1 MTELKNNNTTAAT
14 TENAQPAAWP
24 VRYESMT
31 IGEYLDRVD
40 TGEIANPEFQ
50 SGQRWTDKQRARLIE
65 CLMSGR
71 PVPPMIFARIP
82 VQDGEPLTL
91 RVDGNQRNGAIMW
104 ALERFSEDGEEPD
117 AEKLEQ
123 LKAARIDAQTVE
135 APSLMEAA
143 RLFIDLNNGT
153 ALSAIQR
160 NKAQLSPSMMAYVNA
175 YQDALTAAR
184 PGEKWGKVNADTAA
198 SMLAAAAIKPTES
211 ATSSASAVKVL
222 SSVKDAPAYDAERV
236 LMLMDAVRLLAAQDA
251 HKDAQAA
258 AARAAALEGDALG
271 AIDTSAPVKYGN
283 KGMRELLYWTT
294 PAHLVPAWVYVCLH
308 GDDVTA
314 ETLAACMIAFDPA
327 AKIRYSYTKKSG
339 KTSKRV
345 GTTIQNAFSDTSNA
359 KTATL
364 ARICGFNA
372 FANSFF
378 AKDVEDDAQTQQPVE
393 DDAQTQQAL
402 EDTAAVLAAALK

>member
-1 MTELKNNNTTAAT
+1 MTINNNTTENAAT
-14 TENAQPAAWP
+14 LNAAAAWP
-24 VRYESMT
+24 VQYEQMT
-31 IGEYLDRVD
+31 VGEYLDRVE

-50 SGQRWTDKQRARLIE
+50 SGQRWTEKQRARLVE
-65 CLMSGR
+65 CLIAGR

-82 VQDGEPLTL
+82 TTDGEPLTL
-91 RVDGNQRNGAIMW
+91 RVDGNQRNGAILW
-104 ALERFSEDGEEPD
+104 AVERFAEDGEEPD
-117 AEKLEQ
+117 AEKLEA
-123 LKAARIDAQTVE
+123 LKAARIDAQTVD
-135 APSLMEAA
+135 APNLMEAA

-160 NKAQLSPSMMAYVNA
+160 NKAQLSPSMMGYVNA

-198 SMLAAAAIKPTES
+198 AMLAAAAVKPTDA

-222 SSVKDAPAYDAERV
+222 SAVKDAPEFNASHV
-236 LMLMDAVRLLAAQDA
+236 SMLMDAVRLLAAGDA

-283 KGMRELLYWTT
+283 KGMKELSYWTS
-294 PAHLVPAWVYVCLH
+294 PAHLVPVWVYVCLH
-308 GDDVTA
+308 GEDCTA
-314 ETLAACMIAFDPA
+314 EGLADCMRAFDPA

-345 GTTIQNAFSDTSNA
+345 GTSIQAAFGDTSNA

-372 FANSFF
+372 FANSYF
-378 AKDVEDDAQTQQPVE
+378 AQDADITPQAVEDDAQT
-393 DDAQTQQAL
+393 AQAV

>member
-1 MTELKNNNTTAAT
+1 MTINNNTTENAAT
-14 TENAQPAAWP
+14 LNAAAAWP
-24 VRYESMT
+24 VQYEQMT
-31 IGEYLDRVD
+31 VGEYLDRVE

-50 SGQRWTDKQRARLIE
+50 SGQRWTEKQRARLVE
-65 CLMSGR
+65 CLIAGR

-82 VQDGEPLTL
+82 TTDGEPLTL
-91 RVDGNQRNGAIMW
+91 RVDGNQRNGAILW
-104 ALERFSEDGEEPD
+104 AVERFSEDGEEPD
-117 AEKLEQ
+117 AEKLEA
-123 LKAARIDAQTVE
+123 LKAARIDAQTVD
-135 APSLMEAA
+135 APNLMEAA

-160 NKAQLSPSMMAYVNA
+160 NKAQLSTSMMSYVNA

-198 SMLAAAAIKPTES
+198 AMLAAAAVKPTDA

-222 SSVKDAPAYDAERV
+222 SAVKDAPEFNAAH
-236 LMLMDAVRLLAAQDA
+236 LAMLMDAVRLLAAGDA

-283 KGMRELLYWTT
+283 KGVKELSYWTS

-308 GDDVTA
+308 GEDCTA
-314 ETLAACMIAFDPA
+314 EGLADCMRAFDPA

-345 GTTIQNAFSDTSNA
+345 GTSIQAAFGDTSNA

-372 FANSFF
+372 FANSYF
-378 AKDVEDDAQTQQPVE
+378 AQDADITPQAVEDDAQT
-393 DDAQTQQAL
+393 AQAV

>member
-1 MTELKNNNTTAAT
+1 MTINNNTTENAAT
-14 TENAQPAAWP
+14 LNAAAAWP
-24 VRYESMT
+24 VQYEQMT
-31 IGEYLDRVD
+31 VGEYLDRVE

-50 SGQRWTDKQRARLIE
+50 SGQRWTEKQRARLVE
-65 CLMSGR
+65 CLIAGR

-82 VQDGEPLTL
+82 TTDGEPLFL
-91 RVDGNQRNGAIMW
+91 RVDGNQRNGAILW
-104 ALERFSEDGEEPD
+104 AVERFSEDGEEPD
-117 AEKLEQ
+117 AEKLET
-123 LKAARIDAQTVE
+123 LKAARIDAQTVD
-135 APSLMEAA
+135 APNLMEAA

-160 NKAQLSPSMMAYVNA
+160 NKAQLSPSMMSYVNA

-198 SMLAAAAIKPTES
+198 AMLAAAAVKPTDA

-222 SSVKDAPAYDAERV
+222 SAVKDAPEFNAAH
-236 LMLMDAVRLLAAQDA
+236 LAMLMDAVRLLAAGDA

-283 KGMRELLYWTT
+283 KGMKELSYWTS

-308 GDDVTA
+308 GDDCTA
-314 ETLAACMIAFDPA
+314 DGLADCMRAFDPA

-345 GTTIQNAFSDTSNA
+345 GTSIQAAFGDTSNA

-378 AKDVEDDAQTQQPVE
+378 AQDADITPQAAEDDAQT
-393 DDAQTQQAL
+393 AQAV

>member
-1 MTELKNNNTTAAT
+1 MTINNNTTENAAT
-14 TENAQPAAWP
+14 LNAAAAWP
-24 VRYESMT
+24 VQYEQMT
-31 IGEYLDRVD
+31 VGEYLDRVE

-50 SGQRWTDKQRARLIE
+50 SGQRWTEKQRARLVE
-65 CLMSGR
+65 CLIAGR

-82 VQDGEPLTL
+82 TTDGEPLTL
-91 RVDGNQRNGAIMW
+91 RVDGNQRNGAILW
-104 ALERFSEDGEEPD
+104 AVERFSEDGEEPD
-117 AEKLEQ
+117 AEKLEA
-123 LKAARIDAQTVE
+123 LKAARIDAQTVD
-135 APSLMEAA
+135 APNLMEAA

-160 NKAQLSPSMMAYVNA
+160 NKAQLSPSMMSYVNA

-198 SMLAAAAIKPTES
+198 AMLAAAAVKPTDA

-222 SSVKDAPAYDAERV
+222 SAVKDAPEFNAAH
-236 LMLMDAVRLLAAQDA
+236 LAMLMDAVRLLAAGDA

-283 KGMRELLYWTT
+283 KGVKELSYWTS

-308 GDDVTA
+308 GEDCTA
-314 ETLAACMIAFDPA
+314 EGLSDCMRAFDPA

-345 GTTIQNAFSDTSNA
+345 GTSIQTAFGDTSNA

-372 FANSFF
+372 FANSYF
-378 AKDVEDDAQTQQPVE
+378 AQDADTTPQAVEDDAQT
-393 DDAQTQQAL
+393 AQAV

>member
-1 MTELKNNNTTAAT
+1 MTINNNTTENAAT
-14 TENAQPAAWP
+14 LNAAAAWP
-24 VRYESMT
+24 VQYEQMT
-31 IGEYLDRVD
+31 VGEYLDRVE

-50 SGQRWTDKQRARLIE
+50 SGQRWTEKQRARLVE
-65 CLMSGR
+65 CLIAGR

-82 VQDGEPLTL
+82 TTDGEPLTL
-91 RVDGNQRNGAIMW
+91 RVDGNQRNGAILW
-104 ALERFSEDGEEPD
+104 AVERFSEDGEEPD
-117 AEKLEQ
+117 AEKLEA
-123 LKAARIDAQTVE
+123 LKAARIDAQTVD
-135 APSLMEAA
+135 APNLMEAA

-175 YQDALTAAR
+175 YQNALTAAR

-198 SMLAAAAIKPTES
+198 AMLAAAAVKPTDA

-222 SSVKDAPAYDAERV
+222 SAVKDAPEFNAAH
-236 LMLMDAVRLLAAQDA
+236 LAMLMDAVRLLAAGDA

-283 KGMRELLYWTT
+283 KGVKELSYWTS

-308 GDDVTA
+308 GEDCTA
-314 ETLAACMIAFDPA
+314 EGLADCMRAFDPA

-345 GTTIQNAFSDTSNA
+345 GTSIQAAFGDTSNA

-372 FANSFF
+372 FANSYF
-378 AKDVEDDAQTQQPVE
+378 AQDADITPQAVEDDAQT
-393 DDAQTQQAL
+393 AQAV

>member
-1 MTELKNNNTTAAT
+1 MIINNNTTENAAT
-14 TENAQPAAWP
+14 LNAAAAWP
-24 VRYESMT
+24 VQYEQMT
-31 IGEYLDRVD
+31 VGEYLDRVE

-50 SGQRWTDKQRARLIE
+50 SGQRWTEKQRARLVE
-65 CLMSGR
+65 CLIAGR

-82 VQDGEPLTL
+82 TTDGEPLTL
-91 RVDGNQRNGAIMW
+91 RVDGNQRNGAILW
-104 ALERFSEDGEEPD
+104 AVERFSEDGEEPD
-117 AEKLEQ
+117 AEKLEA
-123 LKAARIDAQTVE
+123 LKAARIDAQTVD
-135 APSLMEAA
+135 APNLMEAA

-160 NKAQLSPSMMAYVNA
+160 NKAQLSPSMMSYVNA

-198 SMLAAAAIKPTES
+198 AMLAAAAVKPTDA

-222 SSVKDAPAYDAERV
+222 SAVKDAPEFNAAH
-236 LMLMDAVRLLAAQDA
+236 LAMLMDTVRLLAAGDA

-283 KGMRELLYWTT
+283 KGMKELSYWTS

-308 GDDVTA
+308 GEDCTADD
-314 ETLAACMIAFDPA
+314 LADCMRAFDPA

-339 KTSKRV
+339 KSSKRV
-345 GTTIQNAFSDTSNA
+345 GTSIQAAFGDTSNA

-378 AKDVEDDAQTQQPVE
+378 AQDADITPQAAEDDAQT
-393 DDAQTQQAL
+393 AQAV

>member
-1 MTELKNNNTTAAT
+1 MTINNNTTENAAT
-14 TENAQPAAWP
+14 MTTAAVWP
-24 VRYESMT
+24 VTYETMT
-31 IGEYLDRVD
+31 IGEYLDRVE

-50 SGQRWTDKQRARLIE
+50 SGQRWTEKQRARLVE
-65 CLMSGR
+65 CLISGR

-82 VQDGEPLTL
+82 TTDGEPLTL
-91 RVDGNQRNGAIMW
+91 RVDGNQRNGAILW
-104 ALERFSEDGEEPD
+104 AVERFSEDGEEPD
-117 AEKLEQ
+117 AEKLEA
-123 LKAARIDAQTVE
+123 LKAARIDAQTVD
-135 APSLMEAA
+135 APNLMEAA

-160 NKAQLSPSMMAYVNA
+160 NKAQLSPSMMSYVNA
-175 YQDALTAAR
+175 YQNALTAAR

-198 SMLAAAAIKPTES
+198 AMLAAAAVKPTDA

-222 SSVKDAPAYDAERV
+222 SAAKDAPEFNAAH
-236 LMLMDAVRLLAAQDA
+236 LAMLMDAVRLLAAGDA

-283 KGMRELLYWTT
+283 KGVKELSYWTS

-308 GDDVTA
+308 GEDCTA
-314 ETLAACMIAFDPA
+314 EGLADCMRAFDPA

-345 GTTIQNAFSDTSNA
+345 GTSIQAAFGDTSNA

-378 AKDVEDDAQTQQPVE
+378 TQDADITPQAVEDDAQT
-393 DDAQTQQAL
+393 AQAV

>member
-1 MTELKNNNTTAAT
+1 MTINNNTETAAT
-14 TENAQPAAWP
+14 MNTAAAWP
-24 VRYESMT
+24 VTYETMT
-31 IGEYLDRVD
+31 IGEYLDRVE

-50 SGQRWTDKQRARLIE
+50 SGQRWTEKQRARLVE
-65 CLMSGR
+65 CLISGR

-82 VQDGEPLTL
+82 TTDGEPLTL
-91 RVDGNQRNGAIMW
+91 RVDGNQRNGAILW
-104 ALERFSEDGEEPD
+104 AVERFSEDGEEPD
-117 AEKLEQ
+117 AEKLEA
-123 LKAARIDAQTVE
+123 LKAARIDAQTVD
-135 APSLMEAA
+135 APNLMEAA

-160 NKAQLSPSMMAYVNA
+160 NKAQLSPSMMSYVNA

-198 SMLAAAAIKPTES
+198 AMLAAAAVKPTDA

-222 SSVKDAPAYDAERV
+222 SAVKDAPEFNAAH
-236 LMLMDAVRLLAAQDA
+236 LAMLMDAVRLLAAGDA

-283 KGMRELLYWTT
+283 KGMKELSYWTS

-308 GDDVTA
+308 GEDCTA
-314 ETLAACMIAFDPA
+314 EGLADCMRAFDPA

-345 GTTIQNAFSDTSNA
+345 GTSIQAAFGDTSNA

-378 AKDVEDDAQTQQPVE
+378 AQDADIAPQAVEEDAQT
-393 DDAQTQQAL
+393 AQAV

>member
-1 MTELKNNNTTAAT
+1 MTINNNTTENAAT
-14 TENAQPAAWP
+14 LNAAAAWP
-24 VRYESMT
+24 VQYEQMT
-31 IGEYLDRVD
+31 VGEYLDRVE

-50 SGQRWTDKQRARLIE
+50 SGQRWTEKQRARLVE
-65 CLMSGR
+65 CLIAGR

-82 VQDGEPLTL
+82 TTDGEPLTL
-91 RVDGNQRNGAIMW
+91 RVDGNQRNGAILW
-104 ALERFSEDGEEPD
+104 AVERFAEDGEEPD
-117 AEKLEQ
+117 AEKLEA
-123 LKAARIDAQTVE
+123 LKAARIDAQTVD
-135 APSLMEAA
+135 APNLMEAA

-160 NKAQLSPSMMAYVNA
+160 NKAQLSPSMMSYVNA

-198 SMLAAAAIKPTES
+198 AMLAAAAVKPTDA

-222 SSVKDAPAYDAERV
+222 SAVKDAPEFNAAH
-236 LMLMDAVRLLAAQDA
+236 LAMLMDAVRLLAAGDA

-283 KGMRELLYWTT
+283 KGVKELSYWTS

-308 GDDVTA
+308 GEDCTA
-314 ETLAACMIAFDPA
+314 EGLADCMRAFDPA

-345 GTTIQNAFSDTSNA
+345 GTSIQAAFGDTSNA

-372 FANSFF
+372 FANSYF
-378 AKDVEDDAQTQQPVE
+378 AQDADITPQAVEDDAQT
-393 DDAQTQQAL
+393 AQAV

>member
-1 MTELKNNNTTAAT
+1 MTINNNTTENAAT
-14 TENAQPAAWP
+14 LNAAAAWP
-24 VRYESMT
+24 VQYEQMT
-31 IGEYLDRVD
+31 VGEYLDRVE

-50 SGQRWTDKQRARLIE
+50 SGQRWTEKQRARLVE
-65 CLMSGR
+65 CLIAGR

-82 VQDGEPLTL
+82 TTDGEPLTL
-91 RVDGNQRNGAIMW
+91 RVDGNQRNGAILW
-104 ALERFSEDGEEPD
+104 AVERFSEDGEEPD
-117 AEKLEQ
+117 AEKLEA
-123 LKAARIDAQTVE
+123 LKAARIDAQTVD
-135 APSLMEAA
+135 APNLMEAA

-160 NKAQLSPSMMAYVNA
+160 NKAQLSPSMMSYVNA

-198 SMLAAAAIKPTES
+198 AMLAAAAVKPTDA

-222 SSVKDAPAYDAERV
+222 SAVKDAPEFNAAN
-236 LMLMDAVRLLAAQDA
+236 LAMLMDAVRLLAAGDA

-283 KGMRELLYWTT
+283 KGTKELSYWTS

-308 GDDVTA
+308 GEDCTA
-314 ETLAACMIAFDPA
+314 EGLADCMRAFDPA

-345 GTTIQNAFSDTSNA
+345 GTSIQAAFGDTSNA

-378 AKDVEDDAQTQQPVE
+378 AQDADITPQAVEDDAQT
-393 DDAQTQQAL
+393 AQAV

>member
-1 MTELKNNNTTAAT
+1 MTINNNTTENAAT
-14 TENAQPAAWP
+14 LNTAAAWP
-24 VRYESMT
+24 VQYEQMT
-31 IGEYLDRVD
+31 VGEYLDRVE

-50 SGQRWTDKQRARLIE
+50 SGQRWTDKQRARLVE
-65 CLMSGR
+65 CLIAGR

-82 VQDGEPLTL
+82 TTDGEPLTL
-91 RVDGNQRNGAIMW
+91 RVDGNQRNGAILW
-104 ALERFSEDGEEPD
+104 AVERFSEDGEEPD
-117 AEKLEQ
+117 AEKLEAI
-123 LKAARIDAQTVE
+123 KAARIDAQTVD
-135 APSLMEAA
+135 APNLMEAA

-160 NKAQLSPSMMAYVNA
+160 NKAQLSPSMMSYVNA

-198 SMLAAAAIKPTES
+198 AMLAAAAVKPTDA

-222 SSVKDAPAYDAERV
+222 SAVKDAPEFNAAH
-236 LMLMDAVRLLAAQDA
+236 LAMLMDAVRLLAAGDA

-283 KGMRELLYWTT
+283 KGVKELSYWTS

-308 GDDVTA
+308 GEDCTA
-314 ETLAACMIAFDPA
+314 EGLADCMRAFDPA

-345 GTTIQNAFSDTSNA
+345 GTSIQAAFGDTSNA

-378 AKDVEDDAQTQQPVE
+378 AQDADITPQAVEDDAQT
-393 DDAQTQQAL
+393 AQAV

>member
-1 MTELKNNNTTAAT
+1 MTINNNTTENAAT
-14 TENAQPAAWP
+14 LNAAAAWP
-24 VRYESMT
+24 VQYEQMT
-31 IGEYLDRVD
+31 VGEYLDRVE

-50 SGQRWTDKQRARLIE
+50 SGQRWTEKQRARLVE
-65 CLMSGR
+65 CLIAGR

-82 VQDGEPLTL
+82 TTDGEPLTL
-91 RVDGNQRNGAIMW
+91 RVDGNQRNGAILW
-104 ALERFSEDGEEPD
+104 AVERFSEDGEEPD
-117 AEKLEQ
+117 AEKLEA
-123 LKAARIDAQTVE
+123 LKAARIDAQTVD
-135 APSLMEAA
+135 APNLMEAA

-160 NKAQLSPSMMAYVNA
+160 NKAQLSPSMMSYVNA

-198 SMLAAAAIKPTES
+198 AMLAAAAVKPTDA

-222 SSVKDAPAYDAERV
+222 SAVKDAPEFNAAN
-236 LMLMDAVRLLAAQDA
+236 LAMLMDAVRLLAAGDA

-283 KGMRELLYWTT
+283 KGVKELSYWTS

-308 GDDVTA
+308 GEDCTA
-314 ETLAACMIAFDPA
+314 EGLADCMRAFDPA

-339 KTSKRV
+339 KISKRV
-345 GTTIQNAFSDTSNA
+345 GTSIQAAFGDTSNA
-359 KTATL
+359 KTVTL

-372 FANSFF
+372 FANSYF
-378 AKDVEDDAQTQQPVE
+378 AQDADITPQAVEDDAQT
-393 DDAQTQQAL
+393 AQAV

>member
-1 MTELKNNNTTAAT
+1 MTINNNTTENAAT
-14 TENAQPAAWP
+14 LNAAAAWP
-24 VRYESMT
+24 VQYEQMT
-31 IGEYLDRVD
+31 VGEYLDRVE

-50 SGQRWTDKQRARLIE
+50 SGQRWTEKQRARLVE
-65 CLMSGR
+65 CLIAGR

-82 VQDGEPLTL
+82 TTDGEPLTL
-91 RVDGNQRNGAIMW
+91 RVDGNQRNGAILW
-104 ALERFSEDGEEPD
+104 AVERFSEDGEEPD
-117 AEKLEQ
+117 AEKLEA
-123 LKAARIDAQTVE
+123 LKAARIDAQTVD
-135 APSLMEAA
+135 APDLMEAA

-160 NKAQLSPSMMAYVNA
+160 NKAQLSPSMMSYVNA

-198 SMLAAAAIKPTES
+198 AMLAAAAVKPTDA

-222 SSVKDAPAYDAERV
+222 SAVKDAPEFNAAH
-236 LMLMDAVRLLAAQDA
+236 LAMLMDAVRLLAAGDA

-283 KGMRELLYWTT
+283 KGMKELSYWTS

-308 GDDVTA
+308 GDDCTA
-314 ETLAACMIAFDPA
+314 DGLADCMRAFDPA

-345 GTTIQNAFSDTSNA
+345 GTSIQAAFGDTSNA

-378 AKDVEDDAQTQQPVE
+378 AQDADITPQAAEDDAQT
-393 DDAQTQQAL
+393 AQAV

>member
-1 MTELKNNNTTAAT
+1 MTINNNTTENAAT
-14 TENAQPAAWP
+14 LNAAAAWP
-24 VRYESMT
+24 VQYEQMT
-31 IGEYLDRVD
+31 VGEYLDRVE

-50 SGQRWTDKQRARLIE
+50 SGQRWTGKQRAPLVE
-65 CLMSGR
+65 CLIAGR

-82 VQDGEPLTL
+82 TTDGEPLTL
-91 RVDGNQRNGAIMW
+91 RVDGNQRNGAILW
-104 ALERFSEDGEEPD
+104 AVERFSEDGEEPD
-117 AEKLEQ
+117 AEKLEA
-123 LKAARIDAQTVE
+123 LKAARIDAQTVD
-135 APSLMEAA
+135 APNLMEAA

-160 NKAQLSPSMMAYVNA
+160 NKAQLSPSMMSYVNA

-198 SMLAAAAIKPTES
+198 AMLAAAAVKPTDA

-222 SSVKDAPAYDAERV
+222 SAVKDAPEFNAAN
-236 LMLMDAVRLLAAQDA
+236 LAMLMDAVRLLAAGDA

-283 KGMRELLYWTT
+283 DGTKALSYWTS

-308 GDDVTA
+308 GDDCTA
-314 ETLAACMIAFDPA
+314 DGLADCMRAFDPA

-345 GTTIQNAFSDTSNA
+345 GTSIQAAFGDTSNA

-372 FANSFF
+372 FANSYF
-378 AKDVEDDAQTQQPVE
+378 AQDADITPQAAEDDAQT
-393 DDAQTQQAL
+393 AQAV

>member
-1 MTELKNNNTTAAT
+1 MTINNNTTENAAT
-14 TENAQPAAWP
+14 LNAAAAWP
-24 VRYESMT
+24 VQYERMT
-31 IGEYLDRVD
+31 VGEYLDRVE

-50 SGQRWTDKQRARLIE
+50 SGQRWTEKQRARLVE
-65 CLMSGR
+65 CLIAGR

-82 VQDGEPLTL
+82 TTDGEPLTL
-91 RVDGNQRNGAIMW
+91 RVDGNQRNGSILW
-104 ALERFSEDGEEPD
+104 AVERFSEDGEEPD
-117 AEKLEQ
+117 AEKLEA
-123 LKAARIDAQTVE
+123 LKAARIDAQTVD
-135 APSLMEAA
+135 APNLMEAA

-160 NKAQLSPSMMAYVNA
+160 NKAQLSPSMMSYVNA

-198 SMLAAAAIKPTES
+198 AMLAAAAVKPTDA

-222 SSVKDAPAYDAERV
+222 SAVKDAPEFNAAH
-236 LMLMDAVRLLAAQDA
+236 LAMLMDAVRLLAAGDA

-283 KGMRELLYWTT
+283 KGMKELSYWSS

-308 GDDVTA
+308 GDDCTA
-314 ETLAACMIAFDPA
+314 DGLADCMRAFDPA

-345 GTTIQNAFSDTSNA
+345 GTSIQAAFGDTSNA

-378 AKDVEDDAQTQQPVE
+378 AQDADITPQAAEDDAQT
-393 DDAQTQQAL
+393 AQAV

>member
-1 MTELKNNNTTAAT
+1 MTINNNTTENAAT
-14 TENAQPAAWP
+14 LNAAAAWP
-24 VRYESMT
+24 VQYEQMT
-31 IGEYLDRVD
+31 VGEYLDRVE

-50 SGQRWTDKQRARLIE
+50 SGQRWTEKQRARLVE
-65 CLMSGR
+65 CLIAGR

-82 VQDGEPLTL
+82 TTDGEPLTL
-91 RVDGNQRNGAIMW
+91 RVDGNQRNGAILW
-104 ALERFSEDGEEPD
+104 AVERFSEDGEEPD
-117 AEKLEQ
+117 AEKLEA
-123 LKAARIDAQTVE
+123 LKAARIDAQTVD
-135 APSLMEAA
+135 APNLMEAA

-160 NKAQLSPSMMAYVNA
+160 NKAQLSPSMMSYVNA

-198 SMLAAAAIKPTES
+198 AMLAAAAVKPTDA

-222 SSVKDAPAYDAERV
+222 SAVKDAPEFNAAHLV
-236 LMLMDAVRLLAAQDA
+236 MLMDAVRLLAAGDA

-283 KGMRELLYWTT
+283 KGVKELSYWTS

-308 GDDVTA
+308 GEDCTA
-314 ETLAACMIAFDPA
+314 EGLADCMRAFNPA

-345 GTTIQNAFSDTSNA
+345 GTSIQAAFGDTSNA

-372 FANSFF
+372 FANSYF
-378 AKDVEDDAQTQQPVE
+378 AQDADITPQAVEDDAQT
-393 DDAQTQQAL
+393 AQAV

>member
-1 MTELKNNNTTAAT
+1 MNELNNKTTNTTAAT
-14 TENAQPAAWP
+14 IENAQPAAWP
-24 VRYESMT
+24 VTYETMT
-31 IGEYLDRVD
+31 IGEYLDRVE

-65 CLMSGR
+65 CLIAGR

-82 VQDGEPLTL
+82 VTDGEPLTL
-91 RVDGNQRNGAIMW
+91 RVDGNQRNGAILW
-104 ALERFSEDGEEPD
+104 ALERFADDGEEPD
-117 AEKLEQ
+117 AEKLER
-123 LKAARIDAQTVE
+123 LKAARIDAQTVD

-160 NKAQLSPSMMAYVNA
+160 NKAQLSPSMMSYVNA

-198 SMLAAAAIKPTES
+198 AMLAAAAIKPTEA

-222 SSVKDAPAYDAERV
+222 SSVKDAPALNAGHLV
-236 LMLMDAVRLLAAQDA
+236 MLMDAVRLLAAQDA

-283 KGMRELLYWTT
+283 KGVRELLYWTT

-308 GDDVTA
+308 GEDITA

-345 GTTIQNAFSDTSNA
+345 GTTIQNAFSDASNA

-372 FANSFF
+372 FANSYF
-378 AKDVEDDAQTQQPVE
+378 AQDAASTPQAVEEDAQT
-393 DDAQTQQAL
+393 AQAV

>member
-1 MTELKNNNTTAAT
+1 MTINNNTTENAAT
-14 TENAQPAAWP
+14 LNAAAAWP
-24 VRYESMT
+24 VQYEQMT
-31 IGEYLDRVD
+31 VGEYLDRVE

-50 SGQRWTDKQRARLIE
+50 SGQRWTEKQRARLVE
-65 CLMSGR
+65 CLIAGR

-82 VQDGEPLTL
+82 TTDGEPLTL
-91 RVDGNQRNGAIMW
+91 RVDGNQRNGAILW
-104 ALERFSEDGEEPD
+104 AVERFSEDGEEPD
-117 AEKLEQ
+117 AEKLEA
-123 LKAARIDAQTVE
+123 LKAARIDAQTVD
-135 APSLMEAA
+135 APNLMEAA

-160 NKAQLSPSMMAYVNA
+160 NKAQLSPSMMSYVNA

-198 SMLAAAAIKPTES
+198 AMLAAAAVKPTDA

-222 SSVKDAPAYDAERV
+222 SAVKDAPEFNAAH
-236 LMLMDAVRLLAAQDA
+236 LAMLMDAVRLLAAGDA

-283 KGMRELLYWTT
+283 KGMKELSYWTS

-308 GDDVTA
+308 GEDCTA
-314 ETLAACMIAFDPA
+314 DGLADCMRAFDPA

-345 GTTIQNAFSDTSNA
+345 GTSIQAAFGDTSNA

-372 FANSFF
+372 FANSYF
-378 AKDVEDDAQTQQPVE
+378 AQDADITPQAVEDDAQT
-393 DDAQTQQAL
+393 AQAV

>member
-1 MTELKNNNTTAAT
+1 MTINNNTTENAAT
-14 TENAQPAAWP
+14 LNAAAAWP
-24 VRYESMT
+24 VQYEQMT
-31 IGEYLDRVD
+31 VGEYLDRVE

-50 SGQRWTDKQRARLIE
+50 SGQRWTEKQRARLVE
-65 CLMSGR
+65 CLIAGR

-82 VQDGEPLTL
+82 TTDGEPLTL
-91 RVDGNQRNGAIMW
+91 RVDGNLRNGAILW
-104 ALERFSEDGEEPD
+104 AVERFSEDGEEPD
-117 AEKLEQ
+117 AEKLEA
-123 LKAARIDAQTVE
+123 LKAARIDAQTVD
-135 APSLMEAA
+135 APNLMEAA

-160 NKAQLSPSMMAYVNA
+160 NKAQLSPSMMSYVNA

-198 SMLAAAAIKPTES
+198 AMLAAAAVKPTDA

-222 SSVKDAPAYDAERV
+222 SAVKDAPEFNAAN
-236 LMLMDAVRLLAAQDA
+236 LAMLMDAVRLLAAGDA

-283 KGMRELLYWTT
+283 KGTKELSYWTS

-308 GDDVTA
+308 GDDCTA
-314 ETLAACMIAFDPA
+314 DGLADCMRAFDPA

-345 GTTIQNAFSDTSNA
+345 GTSIQAAFGDTSNA

-372 FANSFF
+372 FANSYF
-378 AKDVEDDAQTQQPVE
+378 AQDADITPQAAEDDAQT
-393 DDAQTQQAL
+393 AQAV

>member
-1 MTELKNNNTTAAT
+1 MTINNNTTENAAT
-14 TENAQPAAWP
+14 LNAAAAWP
-24 VRYESMT
+24 VQYEQMT
-31 IGEYLDRVD
+31 VGEYLDRVE

-50 SGQRWTDKQRARLIE
+50 SGQRWTEKQRARLVE
-65 CLMSGR
+65 CLIAGR

-82 VQDGEPLTL
+82 TTDGEPLTL
-91 RVDGNQRNGAIMW
+91 RVDGNQRNGAILW
-104 ALERFSEDGEEPD
+104 AVERFSEDGEEPD
-117 AEKLEQ
+117 AEKLEA
-123 LKAARIDAQTVE
+123 LKAARIDAQTVD
-135 APSLMEAA
+135 APNLMEAA

-160 NKAQLSPSMMAYVNA
+160 NKAQLSPSMMSYVNA

-198 SMLAAAAIKPTES
+198 AMLAAAAVKPTDA

-222 SSVKDAPAYDAERV
+222 SAVKDAPEFNAAN
-236 LMLMDAVRLLAAQDA
+236 LAMLMDAVRLLAAGDA

-283 KGMRELLYWTT
+283 KGTKELSYWTS

-308 GDDVTA
+308 GDDCTA
-314 ETLAACMIAFDPA
+314 DGLADCMRAFDPA

-345 GTTIQNAFSDTSNA
+345 GTSIQAAFGDTSNA

-372 FANSFF
+372 FANSYF
-378 AKDVEDDAQTQQPVE
+378 AQDADITPQAAEDDAQT
-393 DDAQTQQAL
+393 AQAV

>member
-1 MTELKNNNTTAAT
+1 MTINNNTTENAAT
-14 TENAQPAAWP
+14 LNAAAAWP
-24 VRYESMT
+24 VQYEQMT
-31 IGEYLDRVD
+31 VGEYLDRVE

-50 SGQRWTDKQRARLIE
+50 SGQRWTEKQRARLVE
-65 CLMSGR
+65 CLIAGR

-82 VQDGEPLTL
+82 TTDGEPLTL
-91 RVDGNQRNGAIMW
+91 RVDGNQRNGAILW
-104 ALERFSEDGEEPD
+104 AVERFSEDGEEPD
-117 AEKLEQ
+117 AEKLEA
-123 LKAARIDAQTVE
+123 LKAARIDAQTVD
-135 APSLMEAA
+135 APNLMEAA

-160 NKAQLSPSMMAYVNA
+160 NKAQLSPSMMSYVNA

-198 SMLAAAAIKPTES
+198 AMLAAAAVKPTDA

-222 SSVKDAPAYDAERV
+222 SAVKDAPEFNAAH
-236 LMLMDAVRLLAAQDA
+236 LAMLMDAVRLLAAGDA

-271 AIDTSAPVKYGN
+271 AVDTSAPVKYGN
-283 KGMRELLYWTT
+283 KGMKELSYWTS

-308 GDDVTA
+308 GEDCTA
-314 ETLAACMIAFDPA
+314 EGLADCMRAFDPA

-345 GTTIQNAFSDTSNA
+345 GTSIQAAFGDTSNA

-372 FANSFF
+372 FANSYF
-378 AKDVEDDAQTQQPVE
+378 AQDADITPQAVEDDAQT
-393 DDAQTQQAL
+393 AQAV

>member
-1 MTELKNNNTTAAT
+1 MTINNNTTENAAT
-14 TENAQPAAWP
+14 LNAAAAWP
-24 VRYESMT
+24 VQYEQMT
-31 IGEYLDRVD
+31 VGEYLDRVE

-50 SGQRWTDKQRARLIE
+50 SGQRWTEKQRARLVE
-65 CLMSGR
+65 CLIAGR

-82 VQDGEPLTL
+82 TTDGEPLTL
-91 RVDGNQRNGAIMW
+91 RVDGNQRNGAILW
-104 ALERFSEDGEEPD
+104 AVERFSEDGEEPD
-117 AEKLEQ
+117 AEKLEA
-123 LKAARIDAQTVE
+123 LKAARIDAQTVD
-135 APSLMEAA
+135 APNLMEAA

-160 NKAQLSPSMMAYVNA
+160 NKAQLSPSMMSYVNA

-198 SMLAAAAIKPTES
+198 AMLAAAAVKPTDA

-222 SSVKDAPAYDAERV
+222 SAVKDAPEFNAAHLAV
-236 LMLMDAVRLLAAQDA
+236 LMDAVRLLAAGDA

-283 KGMRELLYWTT
+283 KGVKELSYWTS

-308 GDDVTA
+308 GEDCTA
-314 ETLAACMIAFDPA
+314 DGLADCMRAFDPA

-345 GTTIQNAFSDTSNA
+345 GTSIQAAFGDTSNA

-378 AKDVEDDAQTQQPVE
+378 AQDADITPQAVEDDAQT
-393 DDAQTQQAL
+393 AQAV

>member
-1 MTELKNNNTTAAT
+1 MTINNNTTENAAT
-14 TENAQPAAWP
+14 LNAAAAWP
-24 VRYESMT
+24 VQYEQMT
-31 IGEYLDRVD
+31 VGEYLDRVE

-50 SGQRWTDKQRARLIE
+50 SGQRWTEKQRARLVE
-65 CLMSGR
+65 CLIAGR

-82 VQDGEPLTL
+82 TTDGEPLTL
-91 RVDGNQRNGAIMW
+91 RVDGNQRNGAILW
-104 ALERFSEDGEEPD
+104 AVERFSEDGEEPD
-117 AEKLEQ
+117 AEKLEA
-123 LKAARIDAQTVE
+123 LKAARIDAQTVD
-135 APSLMEAA
+135 APNLMEAA

-160 NKAQLSPSMMAYVNA
+160 NKAQLSPSMMSYVNA

-198 SMLAAAAIKPTES
+198 AMLAAAAVKPTDA

-222 SSVKDAPAYDAERV
+222 SAVKDAPEFNAAH
-236 LMLMDAVRLLAAQDA
+236 LAMLMDAVRLLAAGDA

-271 AIDTSAPVKYGN
+271 AVDTSAPVKYGN
-283 KGMRELLYWTT
+283 KGMKELSYWTS

-308 GDDVTA
+308 GEDCTA
-314 ETLAACMIAFDPA
+314 EGLADCMRAFDPA

-345 GTTIQNAFSDTSNA
+345 GTSIQAAFGDTSNA

-372 FANSFF
+372 FANSHF
-378 AKDVEDDAQTQQPVE
+378 AQDADITPQAVEEDAQT
-393 DDAQTQQAL
+393 AQAV

>member
-1 MTELKNNNTTAAT
+1 MTINNNTTENAAT
-14 TENAQPAAWP
+14 LNAAAAWP
-24 VRYESMT
+24 VQYEQMT
-31 IGEYLDRVD
+31 VGEYLDRVE

-50 SGQRWTDKQRARLIE
+50 SGQRWTEKQRARLVE
-65 CLMSGR
+65 CLIAGR

-82 VQDGEPLTL
+82 TTDGEPLTL
-91 RVDGNQRNGAIMW
+91 RVDGNQRNGAILW
-104 ALERFSEDGEEPD
+104 AVERFSEDGEEPD
-117 AEKLEQ
+117 AEKLEA
-123 LKAARIDAQTVE
+123 LKAARIDAQTVD
-135 APSLMEAA
+135 APNLMEAA

-160 NKAQLSPSMMAYVNA
+160 NKAQLSPSMMAYVNT
-175 YQDALTAAR
+175 YQNALTAAR

-198 SMLAAAAIKPTES
+198 AMLAAAAVKPTDA

-222 SSVKDAPAYDAERV
+222 SAVKDAPEFNAAH
-236 LMLMDAVRLLAAQDA
+236 LAMLMDAVRLLAAGDA

-283 KGMRELLYWTT
+283 KGVKELSYWTS

-308 GDDVTA
+308 GEDCTA
-314 ETLAACMIAFDPA
+314 EGLADCMRAFDPA

-345 GTTIQNAFSDTSNA
+345 GTSIQAAFGDTSNA

-364 ARICGFNA
+364 AKICGFNA
-372 FANSFF
+372 FANSYF
-378 AKDVEDDAQTQQPVE
+378 AQDADITPQAVEDDAQT
-393 DDAQTQQAL
+393 AQAV

>member
-1 MTELKNNNTTAAT
+1 MTINNNTETAAT
-14 TENAQPAAWP
+14 TNTAAAWP
-24 VRYESMT
+24 VQYEQMT
-31 IGEYLDRVD
+31 VGEYLDRVE

-50 SGQRWTDKQRARLIE
+50 SGQRWTEKQRARLVE
-65 CLMSGR
+65 CLIAGR
-71 PVPPMIFARIP
+71 PVPPMIFSRIP
-82 VQDGEPLTL
+82 TTDGEPLTL
-91 RVDGNQRNGAIMW
+91 RVDGNQRNGAILW
-104 ALERFSEDGEEPD
+104 AVERFSEDGEEPD
-117 AEKLEQ
+117 AEKLEA
-123 LKAARIDAQTVE
+123 LKAARIDAQTVD
-135 APSLMEAA
+135 APNLMEAA

-160 NKAQLSPSMMAYVNA
+160 NKAQLSPSMMSYVNA

-198 SMLAAAAIKPTES
+198 AMLAAAAVKPTDA

-222 SSVKDAPAYDAERV
+222 SAVKDAPEFNAAHV
-236 LMLMDAVRLLAAQDA
+236 SMLMDAVRLLAAGDA

-283 KGMRELLYWTT
+283 KGMKELSYWTS

-308 GDDVTA
+308 GEDCTA
-314 ETLAACMIAFDPA
+314 EGLADCMRAFDPA

-345 GTTIQNAFSDTSNA
+345 GTSIQAAFGDTSNA

-378 AKDVEDDAQTQQPVE
+378 AQDADIAPQAVEEDAQT
-393 DDAQTQQAL
+393 AQAV

>member
-1 MTELKNNNTTAAT
+1 MTINNNTTENAAT
-14 TENAQPAAWP
+14 LNAAAAWP
-24 VRYESMT
+24 VQYERMT
-31 IGEYLDRVD
+31 VGEYLDRVEI
-40 TGEIANPEFQ
+40 GEIANPEFQ
-50 SGQRWTDKQRARLIE
+50 SGQRWTEKQRARLVE
-65 CLMSGR
+65 CLIAGR

-82 VQDGEPLTL
+82 TTDGEPLTL
-91 RVDGNQRNGAIMW
+91 RVDGNQRNGAILW
-104 ALERFSEDGEEPD
+104 AVERFSEDGEEPD
-117 AEKLEQ
+117 AEKLEA
-123 LKAARIDAQTVE
+123 LKAARIDAQTVD
-135 APSLMEAA
+135 APNLMEAA

-160 NKAQLSPSMMAYVNA
+160 NKAQLSPSMMGYVNA

-198 SMLAAAAIKPTES
+198 AMLAAAAVKPTDA

-222 SSVKDAPAYDAERV
+222 SAVKDAPEFNAAH
-236 LMLMDAVRLLAAQDA
+236 LAMLMDAVRLLAAGDA

-283 KGMRELLYWTT
+283 KGMKELSYWTS

-308 GDDVTA
+308 GEDCTA
-314 ETLAACMIAFDPA
+314 EGLADCMRAFDPA

-345 GTTIQNAFSDTSNA
+345 GTSIQAAFGDTSNA

-378 AKDVEDDAQTQQPVE
+378 AQDADIAPQAVEEDAQT
-393 DDAQTQQAL
+393 AQAV

>member
-1 MTELKNNNTTAAT
+1 MTINNNTTENAAT
-14 TENAQPAAWP
+14 LNAAAAWP
-24 VRYESMT
+24 VQYEQMT
-31 IGEYLDRVD
+31 VGEYLDRVE

-50 SGQRWTDKQRARLIE
+50 SGQRWTEKQRARLVE
-65 CLMSGR
+65 CLIAGR

-82 VQDGEPLTL
+82 TTDGEPLTL
-91 RVDGNQRNGAIMW
+91 RVDGNQRNGAILW
-104 ALERFSEDGEEPD
+104 AVERFSEDGEEPD
-117 AEKLEQ
+117 AEKLEA
-123 LKAARIDAQTVE
+123 LKAARIDAQTVD
-135 APSLMEAA
+135 APNLMEAA

-160 NKAQLSPSMMAYVNA
+160 NKAQLSPSMMSYVNA

-198 SMLAAAAIKPTES
+198 AMLAAAAVKPTDA

-222 SSVKDAPAYDAERV
+222 SAVKDAPEFNAAN
-236 LMLMDAVRLLAAQDA
+236 LAMLMDAVRLLAAGDA

-283 KGMRELLYWTT
+283 KGVKELSYWTS

-308 GDDVTA
+308 GEDCTA
-314 ETLAACMIAFDPA
+314 EGLADCMRAFDPA

-345 GTTIQNAFSDTSNA
+345 GTSIQAAFGDTSNA

-372 FANSFF
+372 FANSYF
-378 AKDVEDDAQTQQPVE
+378 AQDADITPQAVEDDAQT
-393 DDAQTQQAL
+393 AQAV

>member
-1 MTELKNNNTTAAT
+1 MTINNNTTENAAT
-14 TENAQPAAWP
+14 LNAAAAWP
-24 VRYESMT
+24 VQYEQMT
-31 IGEYLDRVD
+31 VGEYLDRVE

-50 SGQRWTDKQRARLIE
+50 SGQRWTEKQRARLVE
-65 CLMSGR
+65 CLIAGR

-82 VQDGEPLTL
+82 TTDGEPLTL
-91 RVDGNQRNGAIMW
+91 RVDGNQRNGAILW
-104 ALERFSEDGEEPD
+104 AVERFSEDGEEPD
-117 AEKLEQ
+117 AEKLET
-123 LKAARIDAQTVE
+123 LKAARIDAQTVD
-135 APSLMEAA
+135 APNLMEAA

-160 NKAQLSPSMMAYVNA
+160 NKAQLSPSMMSYVNA

-198 SMLAAAAIKPTES
+198 AMLAAAAVKPTDA

-222 SSVKDAPAYDAERV
+222 SAVKDAPEFNAAH
-236 LMLMDAVRLLAAQDA
+236 LAMLMDAVRLLAAGDA

-283 KGMRELLYWTT
+283 KGMKELSYWTS

-308 GDDVTA
+308 GDDCTA
-314 ETLAACMIAFDPA
+314 DGLADCMRAFDPA

-345 GTTIQNAFSDTSNA
+345 GTSIQAAFGDTSNA

-378 AKDVEDDAQTQQPVE
+378 AQDADITPQAAEDDAQT
-393 DDAQTQQAL
+393 AQAV

>member
-1 MTELKNNNTTAAT
+1 MTINNNTETAAT
-14 TENAQPAAWP
+14 MNTAAAWP
-24 VRYESMT
+24 VQYEQMT
-31 IGEYLDRVD
+31 VGEYLDRVE

-50 SGQRWTDKQRARLIE
+50 SGQRWTEKQRARLVE
-65 CLMSGR
+65 CLIAGR

-82 VQDGEPLTL
+82 TTDGEPLTL
-91 RVDGNQRNGAIMW
+91 RVDGNQRNGAILW
-104 ALERFSEDGEEPD
+104 AVERFAEDGEEPD
-117 AEKLEQ
+117 AEKLEA
-123 LKAARIDAQTVE
+123 LKAARIDAQTVD
-135 APSLMEAA
+135 APNLMEAA

-160 NKAQLSPSMMAYVNA
+160 NKAQLSPSMMGYVNA

-198 SMLAAAAIKPTES
+198 AMLAAAAVKPTDA

-222 SSVKDAPAYDAERV
+222 SAVKDAPEFNAAH
-236 LMLMDAVRLLAAQDA
+236 LAMLMDAVRLLAAGDA

-283 KGMRELLYWTT
+283 KGMKELSYWTS

-308 GDDVTA
+308 GEDCTA
-314 ETLAACMIAFDPA
+314 EGLADCMRAFDPA

-345 GTTIQNAFSDTSNA
+345 GTSIQAAFGDTSNA

-378 AKDVEDDAQTQQPVE
+378 AQDADIAPQAVEEDAQTAQAVE
-393 DDAQTQQAL
+393 DTV
-402 EDTAAVLAAALK
+402 AVLAAALK

>member
-1 MTELKNNNTTAAT
+1 MTINNNTTENAAT
-14 TENAQPAAWP
+14 LNAAAAWP
-24 VRYESMT
+24 VQYEQMT
-31 IGEYLDRVD
+31 VGEYLDRVE

-50 SGQRWTDKQRARLIE
+50 SGQRWTEKQRARLVE
-65 CLMSGR
+65 CLIAGR

-82 VQDGEPLTL
+82 TTDGEPLTL
-91 RVDGNQRNGAIMW
+91 RVDGNQRNGAILW
-104 ALERFSEDGEEPD
+104 AVERFSEDGEEPD
-117 AEKLEQ
+117 AEKLEA
-123 LKAARIDAQTVE
+123 LKAARIDAQTVD
-135 APSLMEAA
+135 APNLMEAA

-160 NKAQLSPSMMAYVNA
+160 NKAQLSPSMMSYVNA
-175 YQDALTAAR
+175 YQNALTAAR

-198 SMLAAAAIKPTES
+198 AMLAAAAVKPTDA

-222 SSVKDAPAYDAERV
+222 SAVKDAPEFNAAH
-236 LMLMDAVRLLAAQDA
+236 LAMLMDAVRLLAAGDA

-283 KGMRELLYWTT
+283 KGVKELSYWTS

-308 GDDVTA
+308 GEDCTA
-314 ETLAACMIAFDPA
+314 EGLADCMRAFDPA

-345 GTTIQNAFSDTSNA
+345 GTSIQAAFGDTSNA

-364 ARICGFNA
+364 ARICGFNT
-372 FANSFF
+372 FANSYF
-378 AKDVEDDAQTQQPVE
+378 AQDADITPQAVEDDAQT
-393 DDAQTQQAL
+393 AQAV

>member
-1 MTELKNNNTTAAT
+1 MTINNNTETAAT
-14 TENAQPAAWP
+14 MNTAAAWP
-24 VRYESMT
+24 VQYEQMT
-31 IGEYLDRVD
+31 VGEYLDRVE

-50 SGQRWTDKQRARLIE
+50 SGQRWTEKQRARLVE
-65 CLMSGR
+65 CLIAGR

-82 VQDGEPLTL
+82 TTDGEPLTL
-91 RVDGNQRNGAIMW
+91 RVDGNQRNGAILW
-104 ALERFSEDGEEPD
+104 AVERFSEDGEEPD
-117 AEKLEQ
+117 AEKLEA
-123 LKAARIDAQTVE
+123 LKAARIDAQTVD
-135 APSLMEAA
+135 APNLMEAA

-160 NKAQLSPSMMAYVNA
+160 NKAQLSPSMMSYVNA

-198 SMLAAAAIKPTES
+198 AMLAAAAVKPTDA

-222 SSVKDAPAYDAERV
+222 SAVKDAPAFNAAN
-236 LMLMDAVRLLAAQDA
+236 LAMLMDAVRLLAAGDA

-283 KGMRELLYWTT
+283 KGMKELSYWTS

-308 GDDVTA
+308 GDDCTA
-314 ETLAACMIAFDPA
+314 DGLSDCMRAFDPA

-345 GTTIQNAFSDTSNA
+345 GTSIQAAFGDTSNA

-378 AKDVEDDAQTQQPVE
+378 AQDADITPQAAEDDAQT
-393 DDAQTQQAL
+393 AQAV

>member
-1 MTELKNNNTTAAT
+1 MTINNNTETAAT
-14 TENAQPAAWP
+14 MNTAAAWP
-24 VRYESMT
+24 VQYEQMT
-31 IGEYLDRVD
+31 VGEYLDRVE

-50 SGQRWTDKQRARLIE
+50 SGQRWTEKQRARLIE
-65 CLMSGR
+65 CLIAGR

-82 VQDGEPLTL
+82 TTDGEPLTL
-91 RVDGNQRNGAIMW
+91 RVDGNQRNGAILW
-104 ALERFSEDGEEPD
+104 AVERFSEDGEEPD
-117 AEKLEQ
+117 AEKLEA
-123 LKAARIDAQTVE
+123 LKAARIDAQTVD
-135 APSLMEAA
+135 APNLMEAA

-160 NKAQLSPSMMAYVNA
+160 NKAQLSPSMMSYVNA

-198 SMLAAAAIKPTES
+198 AMLAAAAVKPTDA

-222 SSVKDAPAYDAERV
+222 SAVKDAPEFNAAH
-236 LMLMDAVRLLAAQDA
+236 LAMLMDAVRLLAAGDA

-283 KGMRELLYWTT
+283 KGMKELSYWTS

-308 GDDVTA
+308 GEDCTA
-314 ETLAACMIAFDPA
+314 EGLADCMRAFDPA

-345 GTTIQNAFSDTSNA
+345 GTSIQAAFGDTSNA

-372 FANSFF
+372 FANSYF
-378 AKDVEDDAQTQQPVE
+378 AQDADITPQAVEEDAQT
-393 DDAQTQQAL
+393 AQAV

>member
-1 MTELKNNNTTAAT
+1 MTINNNTTENAAT
-14 TENAQPAAWP
+14 LNAAAAWP
-24 VRYESMT
+24 VQYEQMT
-31 IGEYLDRVD
+31 VGEYLDRVE

-50 SGQRWTDKQRARLIE
+50 SGQRWTEKQRARLVE
-65 CLMSGR
+65 CLIAGR

-82 VQDGEPLTL
+82 TTDGEPLTL
-91 RVDGNQRNGAIMW
+91 RVDGNQRNGAILW
-104 ALERFSEDGEEPD
+104 AVERFSEDGEEPD
-117 AEKLEQ
+117 AEKLEA
-123 LKAARIDAQTVE
+123 LKAARIDAQTVD
-135 APSLMEAA
+135 APNLMEAA

-160 NKAQLSPSMMAYVNA
+160 NKAQLSPSMMSYVNA

-198 SMLAAAAIKPTES
+198 AMLAAAAVKPTDA

-222 SSVKDAPAYDAERV
+222 SAVKDAPEFNAAN
-236 LMLMDAVRLLAAQDA
+236 LAMLMDAVRLLAAGDA

-283 KGMRELLYWTT
+283 KGVKELSYWTS

-308 GDDVTA
+308 GEDCTA
-314 ETLAACMIAFDPA
+314 EGLADCMRAFDPA

-339 KTSKRV
+339 KISKRV
-345 GTTIQNAFSDTSNA
+345 GTSIQAAFGDTSNA

-372 FANSFF
+372 FANSYF
-378 AKDVEDDAQTQQPVE
+378 AQDADITPQAVEDDAQT
-393 DDAQTQQAL
+393 AQAV

>member
-1 MTELKNNNTTAAT
+1 MTINNNTETAAT
-14 TENAQPAAWP
+14 MNTAAAWP
-24 VRYESMT
+24 VQYEQMT
-31 IGEYLDRVD
+31 VGEYLDRVE

-50 SGQRWTDKQRARLIE
+50 SGQRWTEKQRARLVE
-65 CLMSGR
+65 CLIAGR

-82 VQDGEPLTL
+82 TTDGEPLTL
-91 RVDGNQRNGAIMW
+91 RVDGNQRNGAILW
-104 ALERFSEDGEEPD
+104 AVERFSEDGEEPD
-117 AEKLEQ
+117 AEKLEA
-123 LKAARIDAQTVE
+123 LKAARIDAQTVD
-135 APSLMEAA
+135 APNLMEAA

-160 NKAQLSPSMMAYVNA
+160 NKAQLSPSMMSYVNA

-198 SMLAAAAIKPTES
+198 AMLAAAAVKPTDA

-222 SSVKDAPAYDAERV
+222 SAVKDAPAFNAAN
-236 LMLMDAVRLLAAQDA
+236 LAMLMDAVRLLAAGDA

-283 KGMRELLYWTT
+283 KGMKELSYWTS

-308 GDDVTA
+308 GEDCTA
-314 ETLAACMIAFDPA
+314 EGLADCMRAFDPA

-345 GTTIQNAFSDTSNA
+345 GTSIQAAFGDTSNA

-378 AKDVEDDAQTQQPVE
+378 AQDADIAPQAVEEDAQT
-393 DDAQTQQAL
+393 AQAV

>member
-1 MTELKNNNTTAAT
+1 MTINNNNTTETAAT
-14 TENAQPAAWP
+14 MNTAAAWP
-24 VRYESMT
+24 VQYEQMT
-31 IGEYLDRVD
+31 VGEYLDRVE

-50 SGQRWTDKQRARLIE
+50 SGQRWTEKQRARLVE
-65 CLMSGR
+65 CLIAGR

-82 VQDGEPLTL
+82 TTDGEPLTL
-91 RVDGNQRNGAIMW
+91 RVDGNQRNGAILW
-104 ALERFSEDGEEPD
+104 AVERFSEDGEEPD
-117 AEKLEQ
+117 AEKLEA
-123 LKAARIDAQTVE
+123 LKAARIDAQTVD
-135 APSLMEAA
+135 APNLMEAA

-160 NKAQLSPSMMAYVNA
+160 NKAQLSPSMMSYVNA

-198 SMLAAAAIKPTES
+198 AMLAAAAVKPTDA

-222 SSVKDAPAYDAERV
+222 SAVKDAPEFNAAH
-236 LMLMDAVRLLAAQDA
+236 LAMLMDAVRLLAAGDA

-283 KGMRELLYWTT
+283 KGVKELSYWTS
-294 PAHLVPAWVYVCLH
+294 PAHLVPAWVYVYLH
-308 GDDVTA
+308 GEECTA
-314 ETLAACMIAFDPA
+314 EGLADCMRAFDPA

-345 GTTIQNAFSDTSNA
+345 GTSIQAAFGDTSNA

-372 FANSFF
+372 FANSYF
-378 AKDVEDDAQTQQPVE
+378 AQDADITPQAVEEDAQT
-393 DDAQTQQAL
+393 AQAV